1 MGKDSRRRAR
11 RRGRS
16 QLCRQRA
23 CPRGLLA
30 MPWSATS
37 RRFATIGVMLA
48 SALLSAACTRNADDS
63 PTVSSG
69 QAKPAS
75 FASSNDQDPYRYLY
89 TVYCNGT
96 VDRLDLVQRS
106 KVGSFQLSERS
117 GSPPAVAALAQ
128 PGVRPGGCLADR
140 KSTRLN
146 SSHTVISYAV
156 FCL

>member
-1 MGKDSRRRAR
+1 
-11 RRGRS
+11 
-16 QLCRQRA
+16 
-23 CPRGLLA
+23 

-48 SALLSAACTRNADDS
+48 SALLSVACTRNADDS
-63 PTVSSG
+63 PAVSSV

-117 GSPPAVAALAQ
+117 GSPLPLRRLHSRECAPAVAWPAPWPRTMRRIALPQ
-128 PGVRPGGCLADR
+128 W
-140 KSTRLN
+140 STSLPAAMWIPMPMAASR
-146 SSHTVISYAV
+146 IS
-156 FCL
+156 C